1 MSITQSCIING
12 KLIGIVGIDVNMADL
27 LEDITYFEKGE
38 KSYAFLINNQG
49 NLPNQIWHP

>member
-1 MSITQSCIING
+1 MSVTQTCIIND
-12 KLIGIVGIDVNMADL
+12 KVIGIVGLDINMADL

-49 NLPNQIWHP
+49 KKQFCF